1 MLGRP
6 YSSYS
11 TPLISCWAALTRLQ
25 HVAISH
31 HYDFLKAPNM
41 IAQASTHARSDSQ
54 RFVDTGE
61 VVVYGVDRNR
71 CGMILNFLRECV
83 GQSSHS
89 D

>member
-1 MLGRP
+1 
-6 YSSYS
+6 
-11 TPLISCWAALTRLQ
+11 
-25 HVAISH
+25 
-31 HYDFLKAPNM
+31 
-41 IAQASTHARSDSQ
+41 
-54 RFVDTGE
+54 VDTGE